1 MSLLGAL
8 NSAVTGLKVN
18 QLAVDVTS
26 RNIANAGTDG
36 YTRKTSPRENMIVG
50 HTGAGVRAMAVTRDV
65 NFHLQERLRVEQS
78 RFAKLEV
85 KSDYLSQVD
94 QMFGSADQE
103 GSISYSINGLAVTLG
118 ALVDTPENAGV
129 RSSVISQADTIARQL
144 NQMSGAVQNLRS
156 QAEQSIAAAV
166 DDVNDALKAIEDLN
180 RGIANRRA
188 AGQTTADLEDRRDK
202 HLATVAENIDIRTI
216 ERSDGSVAVFT
227 NGGYTLVADK
237 ASRLEFDNRHLLSA
251 DDLYSDTAAE
261 RGVGTLVLVSPGGTR
276 ADLLKSSPP
285 REGKIAGLLEMRD
298 KTLVEAQ
305 NQLDELAHALTVA
318 LSDDITD
325 ITAAGY
331 THTLPA
337 PPADGDRL
345 SLTYQTAG
353 GSRTVTAYFVEP
365 PVTASMADRVPD
377 PDNTVF
383 VDRTAADPAAAL
395 ISALGTLSPAVPT
408 GATGVVQSTAVG
420 EISVPAGSTNL
431 IRGLTYHS
439 LSTDSARG
447 PQLNLF
453 KDGTPL
459 IGESKDYTAAVG
471 DDTYARRGYAAR
483 ISVNPEVAGDNTKLV
498 IYTQDDG
505 TDTTLGDSARP
516 SLLADRLTSY
526 SMTFARDTALGG
538 QAAAYRG
545 TVMDM
550 SRAMT
555 TYQGMQAASTKDL
568 SIDQG
573 TRTQLLEQRFQSQSG
588 VNVDDEMAQLI
599 MLQSSYAACAK
610 VVKTVDAMFESLMS
624 LR

>member
-8 NSAVTGLKVN
+8 NSAVTGLKAN

-26 RNIANAGTDG
+26 RNVANAGTEG
-36 YTRKTSPRENMIVG
+36 YTRKVSPRENMIVG

-94 QMFGSADQE
+94 QVFGSADQE
-103 GSISYSINGLAVTLG
+103 GSISYSINELAVTLG
-118 ALVDTPENAGV
+118 SLVDTPENAGV
-129 RSSVISQADTIARQL
+129 RAAVISQADTIARQL
-144 NQMSGAVQNLRS
+144 NQMSGTVQNLRS

-188 AGQTTADLEDRRDK
+188 AGQSTADLEDRRDK
-202 HLATVAENIDIRTI
+202 HLATVAENIDVRTI

-227 NGGYTLVADK
+227 NGGYTLVSDK
-237 ASRLEFDNRHLLSA
+237 ASRLEFDNRQLLNSER
-251 DDLYSDTAAE
+251 LYSEDDAE
-261 RGVGTLVLVSPGGTR
+261 RSVGTLVLVSPGGTR

-298 KTLVEAQ
+298 ETLVEAQ
-305 NQLDELAHALTVA
+305 NQLDELAHSLTVA

-325 ITAAGY
+325 ITAEGY
-331 THTLPA
+331 TYALPA

-345 SLTYQTAG
+345 TLTYQTAG

-395 ISALGTLSPAVPT
+395 ITALGTLSPAVPT
-408 GATGVVQSTAVG
+408 GVGGILNSTPGTV
-420 EISVPAGSTNL
+420 SVPAGSTNL
-431 IRGLTYHS
+431 VRGLTYHS
-439 LSTDSARG
+439 LSTDSSSG

-453 KDGTPL
+453 KDGSALVGTP
-459 IGESKDYTAAVG
+459 KDYTTAIG
-471 DDTYARRGYAAR
+471 DDTHVRRGYAAR
-483 ISVNPEVAGDNTKLV
+483 ITVNPELTGDNTKLV

-516 SLLADRLTSY
+516 SLLVDRLTSY